1 MKFDTIIIG
10 GGLAGLTAGLAL
22 LKAGQKVAL
31 VSDGQSALH
40 FASGSFDLLGYDAQG
55 QAVANPVEA
64 IAQLNAT
71 HPYSKVSDIAATAQ
85 EAQQLLAECGLKTK
99 GDAQANHYRLTPMG
113 ALKPTWLTIDDF
125 VTLDEP
131 ATAPWKKVLVANIM
145 GYLDFPSKFVVAGLR
160 HLGVEVDLKAFTTPE
175 LTRARKSPSEMRAT
189 NISKVLT
196 HPAVVAEVARELN
209 TLATGYDAVLV
220 PAVAGMRDGGEAT
233 SLKEQVDTPL
243 YYVATL
249 PPSVPG
255 VRTQMLL
262 NKRFAQLGGTFLTG
276 DQVTGGKLE
285 GDKLMS
291 INTAKLEDTELRAR
305 NYVLATGS
313 FLSHG
318 LAANYER
325 VYEPVLGLDVDY
337 SGERKD
343 WSRYGVFNDQPY
355 MHFGVA
361 TDAKLHVKK
370 DGKVINN
377 CYAAGAVLSGNNRVK
392 MADGAGVDMLT
403 ALQAAKNILQK

>member
-1 MKFDTIIIG
+1 
-10 GGLAGLTAGLAL
+10 
-22 LKAGQKVAL
+22 
-31 VSDGQSALH
+31 
-40 FASGSFDLLGYDAQG
+40 
-55 QAVANPVEA
+55 
-64 IAQLNAT
+64 
-71 HPYSKVSDIAATAQ
+71 
-85 EAQQLLAECGLKTK
+85 
-99 GDAQANHYRLTPMG
+99 
-113 ALKPTWLTIDDF
+113 
-125 VTLDEP
+125 
-131 ATAPWKKVLVANIM
+131 
-145 GYLDFPSKFVVAGLR
+145 
-160 HLGVEVDLKAFTTPE
+160 
-175 LTRARKSPSEMRAT
+175 
-189 NISKVLT
+189 
-196 HPAVVAEVARELN
+196 
-209 TLATGYDAVLV
+209 
-220 PAVAGMRDGGEAT
+220 MRDGGEAT

-318 LAANYER
+318 LVANYER

>member
-10 GGLAGLTAGLAL
+10 GGLAGLTAALAL

-55 QAVANPVEA
+55 QAVTSPLEA
-64 IAQLNAT
+64 IAQLDAT

-85 EAQQLLAECGLKTK
+85 EAQQLLAECGIKTK

-113 ALKPTWLTIDDF
+113 ALKPTWLTIADY
-125 VTLDEP
+125 VTLDTP
-131 ATAPWKKVLVANIM
+131 TTAPWKKVLVANIM
-145 GYLDFPSKFVVAGLR
+145 GYLDFPTKFVVAGLR
-160 HLGVEVDLKAFTTPE
+160 RLGVEVDLKAFTTPE
-175 LTRARKSPSEMRAT
+175 LTHARKSPSEMRAT

-196 HPAVVAEVARELN
+196 HPAVVAEVARQLNEL
-209 TLATGYDAVLV
+209 AAGYEAVLV

-233 SLKEQVDTPL
+233 ALKEQVDTPL

-262 NKRFAQLGGTFLTG
+262 NKRFAQLGGTFLIG
-276 DQVTGGKLE
+276 DQATGGKIA
-285 GDKLMS
+285 GDKLVS
-291 INTAKLEDTELRAR
+291 INTAKLEDTELKAN

-325 VYEPVLGLDVDY
+325 VYEPVLDLDVDY
-337 SGERKD
+337 SGEHKD

-370 DGKVINN
+370 AGKVINN

-392 MADGAGVDMLT
+392 MADGAGIDMLT

>member
-55 QAVANPVEA
+55 QAVANPVET
-64 IAQLNAT
+64 IAQLDAT

-160 HLGVEVDLKAFTTPE
+160 QLGVEVDLKAFTTPE

-249 PPSVPG
+249 PPSALPSW
-255 VRTQMLL
+255 
-262 NKRFAQLGGTFLTG
+262 AAP
-276 DQVTGGKLE
+276 
-285 GDKLMS
+285 S
-291 INTAKLEDTELRAR
+291 SP
-305 NYVLATGS
+305 ATRS
-313 FLSHG
+313 
-318 LAANYER
+318 LAA
-325 VYEPVLGLDVDY
+325 
-337 SGERKD
+337 S
-343 WSRYGVFNDQPY
+343 SR
-355 MHFGVA
+355 A
-361 TDAKLHVKK
+361 T
-370 DGKVINN
+370 
-377 CYAAGAVLSGNNRVK
+377 SS
-392 MADGAGVDMLT
+392 
-403 ALQAAKNILQK
+403 